1 MGTGLRNSANKL
13 SSCSQTFSQIQIKL
27 TTLTTSI
34 AQPTPDDVKTD
45 EKMLVTDGPGGV
57 ANNLVYP

>member
-27 TTLTTSI
+27 TTLTTSVVE
-34 AQPTPDDVKTD
+34 PTPDDVKTD
-45 EKMLVTDGPGGV
+45 EKMLVTDGLGGV